1 MMPVFTE
8 RDRGTS
14 TLYMLPRQVLKETTL
29 DTEILIAE
37 FKYLE
42 RSWVPSDKQ
51 Y

>member
-1 MMPVFTE
+1 MPVFTE
-8 RDRGTS
+8 RDRRTS
-14 TLYMLPRQVLKETTL
+14 TLYMPPRQVFKKTTL

-42 RSWVPSDKQ
+42 RPLMSSDKQ

>member
-14 TLYMLPRQVLKETTL
+14 TLGMPFRQVLKKTTL
-29 DTEILIAE
+29 HTKILIAE

-42 RSWVPSDKQ
+42 RS
-51 Y
+51 